1 MSKTITIRVPPW
13 LSEEEVARIVEEVIA
28 RLGGR
33 IGVNDLRKDLN
44 IKPEDLAEDLETYD
58 VDYLE
63 LKEKE
68 RLK

>member
-44 IKPEDLAEDLETYD
+44 IKLEDLAEDLETYD